1 MRVTSQGS
9 SSPGPGEGGRR
20 DSHISGRRGGSR
32 RIGFWLAIAA
42 LLHAELVLLIGIGL
56 YFYAPRSA
64 DLARGLSGGEQ
75 GPSIDV
81 GMVDDDAAR
90 EIVAELEKQEEA
102 RKAEEARK
110 EEESV
115 HAPGQVVDLPAP
127 REEKRP
133 DSAKFVSEHD
143 SSVERET
150 KKLGHFED
158 NARQGD
164 TSGTAATSQPAMP
177 KGDGRLAMRTP
188 DLGRFLRGATG
199 ATGEPS
205 RAGRPGSSYGALGSG
220 EPRSARRLLGLG
232 GRGPATARGAAR
244 AAARGWR
251 CVPTE
256 QQLARAIGSG
266 TQDALANVEDG
277 EETALNSKKWRFASF
292 FNRVKRQV
300 AEHWHPR
307 GVVSPARSDRDD
319 LRQAEPLH
327 RAAHP
332 AQARRAPRQR
342 RRSSSRADSIF
353 STTRRSRRSSRR
365 RRFPTHRASWSRPT
379 GSSTSGSGSSSTST
393 VRPKCAG
400 SSIDRCRCPCSHPRR
415 WTACR

>member
-1 MRVTSQGS
+1 MRVTSQRDS
-9 SSPGPGEGGRR
+9 RPGPPDKGRR
-20 DSHISGRRGGSR
+20 DPHTSGRHSSRLGAGGSRRGGR
-32 RIGFWLAIAA
+32 RIGFWLAIAT
-42 LLHAELVLLIGIGL
+42 LLHAELILLVGIGL

-64 DLARGLSGGEQ
+64 DLARGLSGGDQ

-90 EIVAELEKQEEA
+90 EIVADLEKQEEE

-115 HAPGQVVDLPAP
+115 HPPGQVVDLPAP

-150 KKLGHFED
+150 KKYGPFQD
-158 NARQGD
+158 NARQGNA
-164 TSGTAATSQPAMP
+164 SGTASTSQPAVP

-205 RAGRPGSSYGALGSG
+205 RAGRPGSSYGALAPGSPEPDGAFSGVGTPRPRQGGGARGGSG
-220 EPRSARRLLGLG
+220 LALI
-232 GRGPATARGAAR
+232 
-244 AAARGWR
+244 
-251 CVPTE
+251 PTE

-266 TQDALANVEDG
+266 TQDALGNVDDG

-300 AEHWHPR
+300 AEHWHPEESYR
-307 GVVSPARSDRDD
+307 QRDPTGMIYGKRNRYTE
-319 LRQAEPLH
+319 LRIQLKPDGRLGNVAVYQPSGLDFLDDEAIEAFKQAAPF
-327 RAAHP
+327 P
-332 AQARRAPRQR
+332 NPPRQLIE
-342 RRSSSRADSIF
+342 ANGLINFGFGFLFDLNG
-353 STTRRSRRSSRR
+353 
-365 RRFPTHRASWSRPT
+365 PPEM
-379 GSSTSGSGSSSTST
+379 
-393 VRPKCAG
+393 
-400 SSIDRCRCPCSHPRR
+400 R
-415 WTACR
+415 WFKY